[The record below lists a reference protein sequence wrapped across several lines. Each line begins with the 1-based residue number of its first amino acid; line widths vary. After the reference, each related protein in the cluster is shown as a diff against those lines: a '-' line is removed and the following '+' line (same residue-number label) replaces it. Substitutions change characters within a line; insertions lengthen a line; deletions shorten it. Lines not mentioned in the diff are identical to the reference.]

1 MKWSDYCDGV
11 SGKLKWSDYCDGVSA
26 KLKWS
31 DYCDG
36 VSAKL
41 KWSDYCDGISAKLK
55 YLSSYG
61 HTFYPVLFITSLER
75 SDFGSRENRPISHQ
89 KKSSL

>member
-61 HTFYPVLFITSLER
+61 HTFYPVLFITSY
-75 SDFGSRENRPISHQ
+75 FGSRENRPISHQ